1 MSNGAKSF
9 AAFPDAAWNGKYPTH
24 NNMVKNI
31 TKVSGIMTL
40 FGVVSNIVLFF
51 LVAWFVRR
59 ITSKRDDRHK
69 ITKSKK
75 KSVKTNIGKAYCKMK
90 GKHSRRRKR
99 MFVGECGSSGTD
111 ENTHGIITVTQAVEL
126 LGVSRST
133 VYKMISDDKLKA
145 QKVNGRWMIEKYS
158 LNDKIRGSPVS

>member
-9 AAFPDAAWNGKYPTH
+9 AAFPNAAWNEKHPSH
-24 NNMVKNI
+24 NNMVKDI

-51 LVAWFVRR
+51 LAAWFVRR
-59 ITSKRDDRHK
+59 ITSKKDDRHK

-75 KSVKTNIGKAYCKMK
+75 NSVKTNIGKAYSKMK

-99 MFVGECGSSGTD
+99 TFAGECGSSGIA

-133 VYKMISDDKLKA
+133 VYKMISDGKLKA

>member
-9 AAFPDAAWNGKYPTH
+9 AAFPDAAWNEKHPSH
-24 NNMVKNI
+24 NNMVKDI

-51 LVAWFVRR
+51 LAAWFVMR

-99 MFVGECGSSGTD
+99 TFAGECGSSGTD
-111 ENTHGIITVTQAVEL
+111 ENTHGIITVTQAVDL

-133 VYKMISDDKLKA
+133 IYKMISDGKLKA

>member
-9 AAFPDAAWNGKYPTH
+9 AAFPDDAWNGKYHTR
-24 NNMVKNI
+24 NNMVKDI
-31 TKVSGIMTL
+31 TKVSGMMTL

-51 LVAWFVRR
+51 LAAWFVRR
-59 ITSKRDDRHK
+59 ITSKRDDIHN
-69 ITKSKK
+69 IIKSKK
-75 KSVKTNIGKAYCKMK
+75 NSVKLNICKAYSKMK
-90 GKHSRRRKR
+90 GKHHRRRKR
-99 MFVGECGSSGTD
+99 KFAGECGSSGTD

-133 VYKMISDDKLKA
+133 VYKMISDGKLKA

>member
-1 MSNGAKSF
+1 MQRALVH
-9 AAFPDAAWNGKYPTH
+9 PTDAAWNEKYHAH
-24 NNMVKNI
+24 NNMVKDI
-31 TKVSGIMTL
+31 TKVSGMMTL
-40 FGVVSNIVLFF
+40 FWVMSNIVLFF
-51 LVAWFVRR
+51 LAMWFVRR
-59 ITSKRDDRHK
+59 ITSKKDDRHK

-75 KSVKTNIGKAYCKMK
+75 KYVKTNIGKAYSKMK

-99 MFVGECGSSGTD
+99 TFAGEGGSSGTD

-126 LGVSRST
+126 FGVSRST
-133 VYKMISDDKLKA
+133 VYKMISDGKLKA

>member
-9 AAFPDAAWNGKYPTH
+9 AAFPDVAWNGKYH
-24 NNMVKNI
+24 ARNNMVKDI
-31 TKVSGIMTL
+31 TKVSGMMTL
-40 FGVVSNIVLFF
+40 FWVMSNIVLFF
-51 LVAWFVRR
+51 LAAWFVRR

-75 KSVKTNIGKAYCKMK
+75 KSVKINIGKAYSKMK
-90 GKHSRRRKR
+90 GKHSQRRKR
-99 MFVGECGSSGTD
+99 TFAGECGSSGID

-133 VYKMISDDKLKA
+133 VYKMISNGTLKA